1 LASEKVQQN
10 ENVMPNFL
18 TRWLMKEKDFVA
30 MSWKINE
37 KKLKELIDQRVG
49 TDFYI

>member
-18 TRWLMKEKDFVA
+18 TGLAYEGERFCRD
-30 MSWKINE
+30 
-37 KKLKELIDQRVG
+37 ELENK
-49 TDFYI
+49 